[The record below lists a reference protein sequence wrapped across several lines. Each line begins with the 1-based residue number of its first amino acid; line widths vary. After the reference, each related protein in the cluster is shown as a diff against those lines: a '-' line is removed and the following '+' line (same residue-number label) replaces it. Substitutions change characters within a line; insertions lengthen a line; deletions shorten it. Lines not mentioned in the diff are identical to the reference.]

1 MQKPCKI
8 QAAHVEKLDDEVCVY
23 DLERKVVHNLN
34 PTAALVWEQCD
45 GSTSPAQIAQTLQ
58 AELDTPHAEDLVSVT
73 LNELE
78 QAHLLESEVVQ
89 PADRPLIT
97 RRTLLKQMGVAA
109 ALAPVIVSIVAPS
122 PAQAQTP
129 GAGGGGGG
137 GTTGTWQ
144 AAGAGAGAGDGL
156 DLTAGQVAADAAA
169 LCGGTPTSIVGDP
182 AGSAVLCAAAAAA
195 LPGADWFRFGLVAG
209 VPACTI
215 IIC

>member
-1 MQKPCKI
+1 MQQPKKI

-45 GSTSPAQIAQTLQ
+45 GATSPDQIAQTLQ
-58 AELDTPHAEDLVSVT
+58 EELDTPHAEDVVWVT

-78 QAHLLESEVVQ
+78 QANLLEIEVVQ

-109 ALAPVIVSIVAPS
+109 ALAPVIVSIVAPN

-129 GAGGGGGG
+129 GGGGGG

-156 DLTAGQVAADAAA
+156 DLTAGEVAADAAA
-169 LCGGTPTSIVGDP
+169 LCGGAPTSIVGDP
-182 AGSAVLCAAAAAA
+182 AASAVLCAAAAAA